1 MGAGIARRAVGLHG
15 TAALRPSGAARRV
28 LWSGAMKRSTGAAL
42 VFFCAIRLC
51 ACEQEPIPV
60 GKREAR
66 CRHFCEESR
75 SCPLA
80 DPRRVDCFT
89 SCDDLDALNRAND
102 CDTEFDRYYNCV
114 ERHGVCS
121 DLDALCGEHQ
131 EAYSDCL
138 SDPCSTDP
146 DRDICL

>member
-1 MGAGIARRAVGLHG
+1 
-15 TAALRPSGAARRV
+15 
-28 LWSGAMKRSTGAAL
+28 MKRWTGAAL
-42 VFFCAIRLC
+42 VVLGAIRLC
-51 ACEQEPIPV
+51 ACAQDPIPV
-60 GKREAR
+60 GAREAR
-66 CRHFCEESR
+66 CRRFCEESR
-75 SCPLA
+75 SCPST

-102 CDTEFDRYYNCV
+102 CDTEFDRYYDCV

-121 DLDALCGEHQ
+121 DLETSCGEHQ